1 MMSEDLLYLIEI
13 VKEAS
18 NLITSNFEVKQK
30 GINGDLVTN
39 LDLEI
44 ENFIIGKLKEKYK
57 DYDIVSEEY
66 NSDKGLTKNCF
77 VIDPIDG
84 TINFANNIPIWAIQ
98 VAMIKENEVVAAVI
112 YAPKLNELYCADK
125 SGAYLNNKIIKVNNM
140 DTYNGL
146 YVVDGTNKFD
156 LQQKLMKENP
166 HLRVYYS
173 AAVEYA
179 WLACGKISGMVFL
192 KDTVWDYLPGEYIVR
207 KAGGV
212 IYNETKLHIAA
223 NTQKF
228 LEMIKKNK

>member
-1 MMSEDLLYLIEI
+1 MSEDLLYLIEV

-18 NLITSNFEVKQK
+18 NLVTSDFEVKAK
-30 GINGDLVTN
+30 GNSGDLVTN

-44 ENFIIGKLKEKYK
+44 ENFIIGKLKEKYN
-57 DYDIVSEEY
+57 DFDIVSEEY

-98 VAMIKENEVVAAVI
+98 VAMVKENEVVAAVI

-125 SGAYLNNKIIKVNNM
+125 SGAYLNNQKINVNKM

-173 AAVEYA
+173 AAIEYA
-179 WLACGKISGMVFL
+179 WVACGRLSGMVFL
-192 KDTVWDYLPGEYIVR
+192 KDTLWDYIPGEYIVR
-207 KAGGV
+207 QAGGV
-212 IYNETKLHIAA
+212 IYNDKELHIAT
-223 NTQKF
+223 NNKEF
-228 LEMIKKNK
+228 LEMIKSSK